1 MQIATW
7 NVNGV
12 RARLEYILDWLRERK
27 PDVVGLQELKA
38 EEDNFPFDAFE
49 EAGYSAVI
57 HGQKAWNG
65 VAVLSKL
72 PAEIKQAGLPGQEE
86 NGARMITVSVSDL
99 DFISVYCPNGKSVD
113 HPDFEMKLAWFA
125 SLAEYLDANFSPLDQ
140 KSLALVGDYNICPS
154 PLDTWDEELLNGTIF
169 HTDAERD
176 CINQLKALGLADL
189 FRSKYPEERLFSWWD
204 YRGGSF
210 YKNQGLRIDLMLG
223 SPALRERVTD
233 VYTDRDFRKKRNDQT
248 PSDHAPVIAVIE

>member
-12 RARLEYILDWLRERK
+12 RARLEFILDWLRERK

-38 EEDNFPFDAFE
+38 EEDNFPFEAFE

-72 PAEIKQAGLPGQEE
+72 PAEIKQAGLPGQEDS
-86 NGARMITVSVSDL
+86 GARMITASVSGL
-99 DFISVYCPNGKSVD
+99 DFISVYCPNGKSVE
-113 HPDFEMKLAWFA
+113 HPDFKKKLGWFA
-125 SLAEYLDANFSPLDQ
+125 SLEDYIETNFSPVDKQ
-140 KSLALVGDYNICPS
+140 RLVIAGDYNICPS
-154 PLDTWDEELLNGTIF
+154 GLDSWNEELLQGSIF
-169 HTDAERD
+169 HTDEERD
-176 CINQLKALGLADL
+176 CIRALTSMGLTDL
-189 FRSKYPEERLFSWWD
+189 FRSRYPEEKLFSWWD

-210 YKNQGLRIDLMLG
+210 YKNQGLRIDLLMG
-223 SPALRERVTD
+223 SPALLERVTD

-248 PSDHAPVIAVIE
+248 PSDHAPVIAVLK